1 MNELHTPL
9 SNVQL
14 ELLKLFASNVP
25 EEDLEVIRQILIR
38 YKAER
43 IMDQAD
49 AEWERLN
56 WTNER
61 ITELLST
68 HMRTPYHRAADK

>member
-1 MNELHTPL
+1 MSELQMPL

-25 EEDLEVIRQILIR
+25 EEDLQVIKQILIR

-43 IMDQAD
+43 IMDRAD
-49 AEWERLN
+49 AEWKNMN
-56 WTNER
+56 WSEER

-68 HMRTPYHRAADK
+68 HMRTPYR